1 MNKIEFDNVIEMAI
15 ETYGH
20 TPQKI
25 VAMEELSEL
34 IKEISKDLR
43 GQDNI
48 ENILEEMA
56 DVFIMLEQLRVMY
69 GLTDYDIQ
77 EAIDKKLE
85 RLEKR
90 LANEDH

>member
-1 MNKIEFDNVIEMAI
+1 MNKNEFHNVIEMAI
-15 ETYGH
+15 ESYGH

-43 GQDNI
+43 GQGKI

-56 DVFIMLEQLRVMY
+56 DVIVMLEQLKVMY
-69 GLTDYDIQ
+69 GLTIYDIQ
-77 EAIDKKLE
+77 EAVDKKLE

-90 LANEDH
+90 LANEDN